1 MPESAKFDFYE
12 KVRIFPTEPGES
24 GINGELGAIV
34 GRVQD
39 GDGAWS
45 YAVYIYRDKECWSV
59 IEADM
64 HSTGEFDSQESFSS
78 GTSIRVSQHG
88 ELLE

>member
-12 KVRIFPTEPGES
+12 MVRIFPAEPRES
-24 GINGELGAIV
+24 EINGELGAIV
-34 GRVQD
+34 GRAQD
-39 GDGAWS
+39 DDGIWS

-59 IEADM
+59 DEADI
-64 HSTGEFDSQESFSS
+64 HSTGEFDSPDSFKS